1 MFHIRLFKRADTPAM
16 ITLFQRSIRE
26 VASDHYTSEQIKVW
40 APDVIEG
47 EAWTKR
53 CQSRPTWLAWSGV
66 QLAGFVDL
74 EGDGHLDLLYVSP
87 DFQRCGVAK
96 LLYQQVEKQA
106 ILQGNSKIYVEA
118 SLSAR
123 GFFEGQ
129 GFSVMKEQQVERGGQ
144 VLVNFKMVKLL

>member
-1 MFHIRLFKRADTPAM
+1 MFQIRLFEPGDEAAM

-26 VASDHYTSEQIKVW
+26 VASLHYTPDQIKVW
-40 APDVIEG
+40 APDEIDV

-53 CQSRPTWLAWSGV
+53 CQSRPTWLVWSGD

-74 EGDGHLDLLYVSP
+74 EADGHLDLLYVSP
-87 DFQRCGVAK
+87 DFQRAGVAK

-106 ILQGNSKIYVEA
+106 VLNGNSKIYVEA

-123 GFFEGQ
+123 GFFERQ
-129 GFSVMKEQQVERGGQ
+129 GFYVIEQQEVERGGQ
-144 VLVNFKMVKLL
+144 LLTNFRMEKML